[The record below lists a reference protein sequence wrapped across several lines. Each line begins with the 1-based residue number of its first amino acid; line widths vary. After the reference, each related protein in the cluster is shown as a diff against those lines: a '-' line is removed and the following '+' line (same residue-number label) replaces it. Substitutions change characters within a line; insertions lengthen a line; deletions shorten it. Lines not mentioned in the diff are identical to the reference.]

1 MCGVGVGKEKKA
13 SLSKRSEES
22 WNGGSSRVWK
32 FPVPRWYPQK
42 KKELRDR
49 YIKIGRLFL
58 SFFCYLQRANEAV
71 QVEYSRCG
79 PEQGEH
85 VAERGDG
92 IRADPTGLTRDQTR
106 METVAQGNVKT

>member
-1 MCGVGVGKEKKA
+1 MWCGCGKGKESFFVQEIGGILERGILA
-13 SLSKRSEES
+13 SLEIP
-22 WNGGSSRVWK
+22 GSSVVSTK
-32 FPVPRWYPQK
+32 E
-42 KKELRDR
+42 KELRDR